1 MKKWVLTSVIMIAMS
16 GWSMI
21 AESTPPEVALSHQ
34 ILIIESGSVRV
45 KLPDRSDF
53 TEFTSTSRLPSGAS
67 IDIENSSP
75 FKVLC
80 RDFDIIENN
89 TSCPQFPEPLLV
101 VDLGNLDEIP
111 PWPLPTPPPG
121 DRDPL
126 RDSKYEQVLERLQ
139 GKIDLHKN
147 PVLKGI
153 ACHLYVEAKSYK
165 DAKTCCY
172 QALESFPDNKEVQTF
187 TRYQLALI
195 ALKQGKRRQSIQH
208 AQKALN
214 TYQQLPESREKFRKS
229 VDHFLKLAENTKNRE
244 ESLAFA
250 QHHLALLYYYVFE
263 KTEEAIQQA
272 REALNLYQHLGI
284 SEMEKDVQ
292 KLLNIMTN

>member
-1 MKKWVLTSVIMIAMS
+1 MKKWVLKSVIIAMLGGCIS
-16 GWSMI
+16 
-21 AESTPPEVALSHQ
+21 AESTPPEVGLSHQ
-34 ILIIESGSVRV
+34 ILIVESGSVRV
-45 KLPDRSDF
+45 KFPDAKDF
-53 TEFTSTSRLPSGAS
+53 IGVTSTRLLPSGAS
-67 IDIENSSP
+67 IDSEHSSP

-89 TSCPQFPEPLLV
+89 TSCPQIPEPLFV
-101 VDLGNLDEIP
+101 VDMGDSDEAP
-111 PWPLPTPPPG
+111 PWPLPTPPAG
-121 DRDPL
+121 DKDPL
-126 RDSKYEQVLERLQ
+126 QDSKYEQVLEKLQ

-172 QALESFPDNKEVQTF
+172 QALESFPDNREVQTF

-195 ALKQGKRRQSIQH
+195 ALKQGKRAQSIQQ

-214 TYQQLPESREKFRKS
+214 TYQQLPESKEKFQKS
-229 VDHFLKLAENTKNRE
+229 VDHFLKIAENAKNE
-244 ESLAFA
+244 EKSRAFA

-272 REALNLYQHLGI
+272 RKALSLYQQLGM
-284 SEMEKDVQ
+284 SEMEKDAQ
-292 KLLNIMTN
+292 KFLNTMTN